1 MVVCWL
7 LSVQSQEF
15 SRWRLYSQLTGVLSL
30 SPSSKD
36 EDENSAMGLPN
47 LTPEEEYLLKKFALL
62 KKKVPFSSYFAFI
75 LWHAKIIIFKFLFT
89 LTCCYE
95 RSCKAV
101 VVCLWHFD
109 FLSQKKELQKAKD
122 KKETTVTKP
131 GTKRGKMR
139 NEW

>member
-15 SRWRLYSQLTGVLSL
+15 SRWRLYSQLTGVLAL

-47 LTPEEEYLLKKFALL
+47 LTPEEEYLLKKFTLL

-75 LWHAKIIIFKFLFT
+75 LLHAKIIIFKVLFA

-131 GTKRGKMR
+131 GTKRGKM
-139 NEW
+139 

>member
-1 MVVCWL
+1 
-7 LSVQSQEF
+7 
-15 SRWRLYSQLTGVLSL
+15 
-30 SPSSKD
+30 
-36 EDENSAMGLPN
+36 MGLPN

-62 KKKVPFSSYFAFI
+62 KKKVPFFSYFAFI
-75 LWHAKIIIFKFLFT
+75 LLHGKIIIFKFLFT
-89 LTCCYE
+89 LTCCCE